1 MSHGWLG
8 FFIFPLIALLFSAR
22 RQAIDYK
29 FCVIALLLQLVF
41 CVLIHKVSFVQQGFL
56 WASEGVNHLKTATCE
71 GTKFVFGYLGGQDCP
86 FETKDPSK
94 MFIFAF
100 QALPM
105 IIVISA
111 LSMLL
116 FYWGILPAIVKGF
129 SYVLRRTL
137 NIGGAL
143 GLCASAKV
151 FLGQTDA
158 PLLIRP
164 YLSKLTRSELF
175 SVMTAGMATTSA
187 SAMPIYASL
196 LEGHVIHPLSHV
208 LAASFISIPAALL
221 ISRIIEPETSAK
233 TEGDLADPYPFSGS
247 MDAIAKGTQDGLQ
260 LYLILIAVLIV
271 ALALVKLS
279 NMILGIF
286 PDVAGSALS
295 LERTA
300 GWVMGPVTW
309 VMGVP
314 WAEAVKAGELLGTK
328 TILNEII
335 AFIQFQGADAL
346 SASSK
351 IIMIYGL
358 CGFANLSSIGIQIAG
373 LGTLVPSRRDDVIA
387 LAPKALLAGTLAS
400 CLSGSMV
407 GFVLSF

>member
-8 FFIFPLIALLFSAR
+8 FLIFPLIAFLFSIQRKAV
-22 RQAIDYK
+22 DLK
-29 FCVIALLLQLVF
+29 FCFLALLMQLVF
-41 CVLIHKVSFVQQGFL
+41 ALLIHKVPYIQQGFL
-56 WASEGVNHLKTATCE
+56 SVSEGVNHLKTATTE
-71 GTKFVFGYLGGQDCP
+71 GTKFVFGYLGGQDSP
-86 FETKDPSK
+86 FQVQNPSK
-94 MFIFAF
+94 LFIFAF

-111 LSMLL
+111 LSMVL
-116 FYWGILPAIVKGF
+116 FYWKILPFLVKGF
-129 SYVLRRTL
+129 SWALRRSL

-196 LEGHVIHPLSHV
+196 LEGQVAHPLSHI

-221 ISRIIEPETSAK
+221 MSRLMIPEEQDK
-233 TEGDLADPYPFSGS
+233 TEGDLADPYPFSS
-247 MDAIAKGTQDGLQ
+247 TMDAIARGTQDGLS
-260 LYLILIAVLIV
+260 LYLSLIAVLIV
-271 ALALVKLS
+271 ALAIVKLM
-279 NMILGIF
+279 NMILGCL
-286 PDVAGSALS
+286 PDLGGEAIS
-295 LERTA
+295 LERCA
-300 GWVMGPVTW
+300 GLLMAPITW
-309 VMGVP
+309 LMGVP
-314 WAEAVKAGELLGTK
+314 WAEASRAGELLGTK
-328 TILNEII
+328 IILNEII
-335 AFIQFQGADAL
+335 AFIQFPKDPAL
-346 SASSK
+346 SPASK

-373 LGTLVPSRRDDVIA
+373 LGTLAPTRRLDIIA

-407 GFVLSF
+407 GFIMSF